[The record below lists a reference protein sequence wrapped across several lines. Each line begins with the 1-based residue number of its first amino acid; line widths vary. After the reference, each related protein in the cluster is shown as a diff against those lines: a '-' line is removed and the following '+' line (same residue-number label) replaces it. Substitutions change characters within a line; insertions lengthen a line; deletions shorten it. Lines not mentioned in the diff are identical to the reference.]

1 MEDLSSLLKS
11 VKKGVQ
17 GTETAP
23 QETVTAPQ
31 GTVTAPMGDVAHSGA
46 QADIIL
52 QDGKVLKIYKPGS
65 GFNAAVLSLVKQLNG
80 KGYLVDL
87 YDYGTME
94 YEGEQRQF
102 ELMEYCPE
110 GAVSG
115 VNLKGDAETI
125 LKIAVETALAI
136 DACHNSGFIHKDVK
150 PANILIRDRK
160 TWKCVLCDFGIADIL
175 DRGKVSTKQAR
186 TPIYAA
192 PEMYERTAT
201 IGNTTYC
208 ELTPAADFYSLG
220 MTILC
225 LWYGE
230 SAFNN
235 KETTMAIQK
244 VHDGI
249 IVPAEMPEP
258 LRTITRGL
266 LVKDPSHRWGLK
278 EMEDCIK
285 GKKAEVNDERKAGG
299 LNIVFNS
306 SRHQVAHSP
315 KELAAFMAADMNLA
329 IKYLYSGKISKWLEP
344 MPELQVEMENIV
356 ERDFASNQQMG
367 CLAAIHTLNPFY
379 DLRLCCDLNDPNYAM
394 TGEAM
399 GRLLNE
405 VYYHYFTKDDADRV
419 DTRIAESFANGGKFD
434 YVPWFLDHKS
444 NRFVHHRKWFDYC
457 MTQSGGSKKKAGPSD
472 TNYLH
477 QVAMMKTVA
486 GFGAV
491 PEYRLSRTGEVLRS
505 LADFHAASKRELQ
518 YDLRNDLGL
527 RGWLAVQCHENP
539 DANLKPKYAYEKLL
553 EQYLNLIGA
562 IDGDDRCYQRF
573 IQARSEAKSIS
584 TSAKGKIRAIW
595 THSLIQKVL
604 VAVLAFL
611 PMTLLLVDIVLNI
624 IDNPTVDLS
633 TIRFQGVFYCLGFIV
648 AVIAFFKLDEDGC
661 LVPII
666 LGAIVS
672 GVIWVLIKFLGQFIL
687 WIYGLVVLAAL
698 VFFGF
703 ATLFQISPFRQKAKS
718 VMKPGFEELTLEPL
732 FYAFSNESHFD
743 SSLNGAVDAASIDF
757 WKSDVRSR
765 WKTILLFIGTTL
777 LLLFFRLFL
786 PSSERMDR
794 FDRKLKRGLECMRP
808 NDTLD
813 KVNDTINM
821 NEIEQE
827 TI

>member
-23 QETVTAPQ
+23 QGTATAPQ

-356 ERDFASNQQMG
+356 ERDFVSDQQMG

-379 DLRLCCDLNDPNYAM
+379 DLKFCCDLNDPNYAM
-394 TGEAM
+394 TGEAI

-405 VYYHYFTKDDADRV
+405 VYYHYFTKEDADGV
-419 DTRIAESFANGGKFD
+419 DIRIAESFANGGNRD
-434 YVPWFLDHKS
+434 YVPWFLDHKG
-444 NRFVHHRKWFDYC
+444 NRFIQHRKWFDYC
-457 MTQSGGSKKKAGPSD
+457 MTQTGGSKKKAGPSD
-472 TNYLH
+472 ANYLH
-477 QVAMMKTVA
+477 QVAMMKTIA

-505 LADFHAASKRELQ
+505 LDDFHAASQRELQ
-518 YDLRNDLGL
+518 HDLRSDLGL

-539 DANLKPKYAYEKLL
+539 NANLKPKYAYEKLL
-553 EQYLNLIGA
+553 EQYLNLIGD
-562 IDGDDRCYQRF
+562 IDSDDLCYQRF
-573 IQARSEAKSIS
+573 IQARSEAKGIS
-584 TSAKGKIRAIW
+584 ADAKGKIRAVW

-611 PMTLLLVDIVLNI
+611 PMALLLVGIVLNI
-624 IDNPTVDLS
+624 IDNPTVDVSL
-633 TIRFQGVFYCLGFIV
+633 IRFQAVFYSLGLIV
-648 AVIAFFKLDEDGC
+648 AAIAFFKLDEDGC

-666 LGAIVS
+666 LGAIAS

-687 WIYGLVVLAAL
+687 WIYGLVVLVAL
-698 VFFGF
+698 VLFSF
-703 ATLFQISPFRQKAKS
+703 ATLFQSSPFRQKAKA

-743 SSLNGAVDAASIDF
+743 SSLNGTVDASSIDF
-757 WKSDVRSR
+757 WKDDVRSR

-777 LLLFFRLFL
+777 VLLFFRFFL

-794 FDRKLKRGLECMRP
+794 FDRKLKHGMERAVP
-808 NDTLD
+808 NDTTHT
-813 KVNDTINM
+813 VEDTVNM